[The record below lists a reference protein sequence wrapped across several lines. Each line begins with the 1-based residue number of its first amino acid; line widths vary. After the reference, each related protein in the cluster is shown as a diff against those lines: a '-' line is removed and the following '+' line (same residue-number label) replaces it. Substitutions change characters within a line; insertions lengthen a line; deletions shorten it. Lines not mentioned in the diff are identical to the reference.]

1 MIWPWKR
8 PVAEHRA
15 SSFTD
20 QVVTALVAS
29 ASGGGVRPALATS
42 ALEAAAALYASA
54 LASCSISGPSS
65 VVRALTA
72 DWRAAAASS
81 LIRSGQAVY
90 IIGADPVDG
99 LTLAPV
105 GHWNVNGG
113 PRPASW
119 FYRCE
124 LSGPSGA
131 AWETHPAAGV
141 LHLRWQVDPARPWAG
156 ISPLGRASD
165 TGSLAGWLER
175 RLSEEVSSPVGSFL
189 PVARYDASGA
199 DLDADADADPLAML
213 RADIGNAKGQT
224 LLVESQMAAADS
236 PASAPRKDYQVARF
250 GADPPDSLIA
260 LRDKV
265 AADIGAACAIP
276 RGLLV
281 SSGSAQ
287 SARESWR
294 QFVST
299 GVAGLC
305 RRIEAQVLAQLGVE
319 VAIDTEPLAGR
330 DLAGRAGAFSR
341 LIKGEGMTVAAARQA
356 AGI

>member
-1 MIWPWKR
+1 MIWPWQRR
-8 PVAEHRA
+8 PVVEHRA

-29 ASGGGVRPALATS
+29 ASGGGVRPALKTS
-42 ALEAAAALYASA
+42 ALEAAATLYASA
-54 LASCSISGPSS
+54 LASCSISGPAS

-72 DWRAAAASS
+72 DWRSAAASS

-105 GHWNVNGG
+105 GHWDVHGG

-124 LSGPSGA
+124 LSGPSGT

-199 DLDADADADPLAML
+199 DLDADDADPLAML

-305 RRIEAQVLAQLGVE
+305 RRHRSASARPAWRRG
-319 VAIDTEPLAGR
+319 
-330 DLAGRAGAFSR
+330 SR
-341 LIKGEGMTVAAARQA
+341 LIPNRSPVVTWPGVRPPSRVSSKAKG
-356 AGI
+356 

>member
-1 MIWPWKR
+1 M
-8 PVAEHRA
+8 
-15 SSFTD
+15 
-20 QVVTALVAS
+20 
-29 ASGGGVRPALATS
+29 
-42 ALEAAAALYASA
+42 
-54 LASCSISGPSS
+54 
-65 VVRALTA
+65 
-72 DWRAAAASS
+72 
-81 LIRSGQAVY
+81 
-90 IIGADPVDG
+90 
-99 LTLAPV
+99 
-105 GHWNVNGG
+105 
-113 PRPASW
+113 
-119 FYRCE
+119 
-124 LSGPSGA
+124 
-131 AWETHPAAGV
+131 
-141 LHLRWQVDPARPWAG
+141 
-156 ISPLGRASD
+156 
-165 TGSLAGWLER
+165 
-175 RLSEEVSSPVGSFL
+175 SSPVGSFL

-199 DLDADADADPLAML
+199 DLDADDADPLAML

-330 DLAGRAGAFSR
+330 DLAGRAAAFSR